1 MAYCHAA
8 SIRLAYERPYKAITL
23 PQDETFTGGL
33 GLAGIEPVSYSIVL
47 EQVAPARD
55 HDTWHTLMEPALAGL
70 NCRVMP
76 STSEAAPELL
86 AYVDPHPRAH
96 HSPDLFPGQHELSQA
111 VSVPL
116 ATKQRTAAKAV
127 AKAAETLKQA
137 HEYLALATNAPAHH
151 GPGRPPKG
159 VACLGQ
165 VKDALE
171 GARDARQRLSA
182 QRAQVTQCIR
192 AIGCA
197 YHCVDL
203 SGQTYGGLPA
213 LQLQGGRTQRI
224 PLAAKPSLARTR
236 LPQKARL
243 PHSGA

>member
-1 MAYCHAA
+1 VAYRHAA
-8 SIRLAYERPYKAITL
+8 SIWLAYERPYKAITL
-23 PQDETFTGGL
+23 PQDETFTSGL
-33 GLAGIEPVSYSIVL
+33 GLAGIEPVSHSIVL

-55 HDTWHTLMEPALAGL
+55 HDTWHALMEPALAGL

-76 STSEAAPELL
+76 STSEEASELL
-86 AYVDPHPRAH
+86 AYVAPHLRVH

-192 AIGCA
+192 AIRLC
-197 YHCVDL
+197 L
-203 SGQTYGGLPA
+203 SLCQP
-213 LQLQGGRTQRI
+213 
-224 PLAAKPSLARTR
+224 
-236 LPQKARL
+236 
-243 PHSGA
+243 